1 MKKYIIVVSVL
12 VLLGVLFLVLQ
23 NKENTEINSLVEEQ
37 QNTESEENIAP
48 VTGEQ
53 KNTEEVKETSLDS
66 SKKGLEVFESA
77 KLGIRFYY
85 PKNIDLRSSTGLSDA
100 VYPVLV
106 SENGNVLTV
115 SGSGLGEYYAEI
127 YRNES
132 NESFEESILRQFV
145 KKEYHNTVCFV
156 EKDVD
161 YGNNVYLLTFKG
173 DNGDAGGWTQ
183 EGYANAK
190 KCGDYSNQLRIFHA
204 DEKTGGFYRAT
215 RGAHDPSF
223 GDPNSYTWWPKNIEF
238 IR

>member
-1 MKKYIIVVSVL
+1 MKKYIIVVSIL

-23 NKENTEINSLVEEQ
+23 NKEDEEINSLVEEQ
-37 QNTESEENIAP
+37 QNTEGEENIAP

-53 KNTEEVKETSLDS
+53 KEVKETSLDS

-106 SENGNVLTV
+106 SENRNVLTV

-127 YRNES
+127 YRKEK

-145 KKEYHNTVCFV
+145 KQEYRNTVCFV

-161 YGNNVYLLTFKG
+161 YGNNVYLLTFKA

-183 EGYANAK
+183 EGYDNSE
-190 KCGDYSNQLRIFHA
+190 KCGDYSNQLRIFYA

>member
-1 MKKYIIVVSVL
+1 MKKYIIVVSIL

-53 KNTEEVKETSLDS
+53 KEVKETSLDS

-85 PKNIDLRSSTGLSDA
+85 PKNIDLRSYTGISDA

-106 SENGNVLTV
+106 SENGNVLNV
-115 SGSGLGEYYAEI
+115 STNRNDKYYAEI
-127 YRNES
+127 YRKEKNET
-132 NESFEESILRQFV
+132 FEESILRQFV
-145 KKEYHNTVCFV
+145 KQEYRNTVCFV
-156 EKDVD
+156 EKQNERWGD
-161 YGNNVYLLTFKG
+161 NVYLLTFEG
-173 DNGDAGGWTQ
+173 DNGDAAGWTDL
-183 EGYANAK
+183 GNKNAE

-204 DEKTGGFYRAT
+204 DEKNGGFYRAT